1 MRFLFSLIP
10 IRNSI
15 LISEKFMN
23 KKPQNKISFCWIEKN
38 IFNNFIINS
47 EQ

>member
-1 MRFLFSLIP
+1 MRFLFILIP

-23 KKPQNKISFCWIEKN
+23 KKPQNKISFCWIEKI
-38 IFNNFIINS
+38 IFNNYTISS